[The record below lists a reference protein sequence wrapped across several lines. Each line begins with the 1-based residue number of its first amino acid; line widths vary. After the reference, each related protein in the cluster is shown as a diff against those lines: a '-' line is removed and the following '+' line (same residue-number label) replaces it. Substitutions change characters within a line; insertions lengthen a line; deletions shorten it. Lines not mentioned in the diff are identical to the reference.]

1 MDVVPRAG
9 VLKVIQYKLLQE
21 VGLTVQLM
29 FEGRLYEALIMSMLE
44 GNLNMEFKTPVWNLT
59 IFQVVFTLENK
70 LQDTRRIPRKDGPF
84 AWLHLI
90 GYHQRYHPDFCRSD
104 NHHHNIF
111 HRHLQPSEACGEQ
124 TRTLKKKSQFFKK
137 NL

>member
-70 LQDTRRIPRKDGPF
+70 
-84 AWLHLI
+84 
-90 GYHQRYHPDFCRSD
+90 
-104 NHHHNIF
+104 
-111 HRHLQPSEACGEQ
+111 
-124 TRTLKKKSQFFKK
+124 
-137 NL
+137 